1 MGSGFLKFKRKVNT
15 NALIKSLLLGISM
28 GLVVFSVLF
37 ILYKREMIALQP
49 LFSVLIGVGVAV
61 IVSGGIYFCSKPKDE
76 KLAKR
81 LDKDLNLH
89 EKVQT
94 MLAFEGDDGAMKKLQ
109 RNDANAKLVEAPLS
123 TVKFKGIWTYVAI
136 TLLSLAT
143 LISSFIIPAKFPAE
157 EEDPPFDFTQWQKLR
172 VENLIEY
179 VERSDMLKN
188 PKTYTIQQLEN
199 LIVALD
205 EVETESVM
213 KTYVVN
219 VIVNV
224 DARVDQVNSYATI
237 RKSLGNTSETDLIKF
252 ANVLKELQY
261 SASVTAFDNF
271 REIFAYETFTET
283 VEGFNG
289 DVQTALLESGYDD
302 SDTLYATIVAFLGDL
317 EQLSNNWSSH
327 TEISFDVALN
337 GDSGIGGIFTNF
349 AMEAHSALSEQK
361 DNRRVS
367 DYVIN
372 DLMDIFE
379 LSPEDIPD
387 LGDEELD
394 YQDKENDGGGEDEGA
409 APGGIGSG
417 GTDYGSNDLIFD
429 PEKGYILYGEV
440 LNDYETIMDEL
451 LNDDSIPQEVKDK
464 IRDYFNSL

>member
-1 MGSGFLKFKRKVNT
+1 MGNGFLKFKRKVNT
-15 NALIKSLLLGISM
+15 NVFIKSLLLGVSI
-28 GLVVFSVLF
+28 GLVVFSTLF
-37 ILYKREMIALQP
+37 ILHKREIIGLQP
-49 LFSVLIGVGVAV
+49 LFSVFIGIGVAA
-61 IVSGGIYFCSKPKDE
+61 IIDGGIYFCIKPKDE

-81 LDKDLNLH
+81 LDKELNLH

-109 RNDANAKLVEAPLS
+109 RKDANAKLVEAPLS
-123 TVKFKGIWTYVAI
+123 TVKFKGIWTYAVI
-136 TLLSLAT
+136 TFLSLAT
-143 LISSFIIPAKFPAE
+143 FISSFIIPAKLPAK
-157 EEDPPFDFTQWQKLR
+157 EEDPPFDFNQWQKLR

-179 VERSDMLKN
+179 VERSDMLEN
-188 PKTYTIQQLEN
+188 PKTYTVQQLEN

-213 KTYVVN
+213 KTYVIN

-224 DARVDQVNSYATI
+224 DAKVDQVNSYATI
-237 RKSLGNTSETDLIKF
+237 RNSLGDTAETNLIKF

-271 REIFAYETFTET
+271 REIFAYATFTET
-283 VEGFNG
+283 VERFNG
-289 DVQTALLESGYDD
+289 DVQTALLDSGYDD
-302 SDTLYATIVAFLGDL
+302 SDALYASIVAFLGNL

-327 TEISFDVALN
+327 TEISFNLALN
-337 GDSGIGGIFTNF
+337 GDGGIGGIFTDF
-349 AMEAHSALSEQK
+349 AMEGHSALSKQK
-361 DNRRVS
+361 GNRRVS

-372 DLMDIFE
+372 DLMDVFE

-387 LGDEELD
+387 LGEEELD

-417 GTDYGSNDLIFD
+417 GTNYGSNDLIFD